1 MAGIMNRR
9 EFRPKRYIRQT
20 KTSLELGARPE
31 AAADTGPSL
40 VIVVIQTL
48 VERGRMND
56 NLRNGTVQ
64 VAHIVAAQRSIW
76 STEAPGRLL
85 LGREEQPGVLDA
97 PGSYYYLPRFNFCIS
112 ILRPAEL
119 DESHETVRVE
129 LESYSRS
136 EQA

>member
-9 EFRPKRYIRQT
+9 EFGPKRYVRQT
-20 KTSLELGARPE
+20 QTSLELGVRPE
-31 AAADTGPSL
+31 APTDTGPGL

-56 NLRNGTVQ
+56 NLRDGTVQ

-85 LGREEQPGVLDA
+85 LCGKEQPGVLET
-97 PGSYYYLPRFNFCIS
+97 PGSHHYLPRFNFCIS

-119 DESHETVRVE
+119 DESHETVPVE